1 MELAKTVIPEMEL
14 RACVIVCMCAR
25 WRGEG
30 GRWRESE
37 SSRDRVRGSVKPSVW
52 RWQEGSSGQW
62 SAEHVT
68 E

>member
-1 MELAKTVIPEMEL
+1 MELAKTVIPEMEQ

-25 WRGEG
+25 WRGGAVE
-30 GRWRESE
+30 RESE

>member
-14 RACVIVCMCAR
+14 RACVIVCMCTR
-25 WRGEG
+25 CG
-30 GRWRESE
+30 GAVERESE
-37 SSRDRVRGSVKPSVW
+37 SSRDRVRGSFKPSVW